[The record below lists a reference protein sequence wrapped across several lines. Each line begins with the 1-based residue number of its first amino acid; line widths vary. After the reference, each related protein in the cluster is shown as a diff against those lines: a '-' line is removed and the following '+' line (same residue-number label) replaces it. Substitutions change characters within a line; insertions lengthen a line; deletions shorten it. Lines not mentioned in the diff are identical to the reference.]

1 MSRLPMGMLFP
12 EQTTSGISRTAD
24 GDRVVA
30 ASRRPDGTFRKAL
43 KIRPGFTPQEDV
55 SLFRPQRQLEAD
67 AHRAA
72 KGAVPGLK
80 PNPLLQAAL
89 SGMGGGQSTKAQRK
103 NAKRK
108 EKRDEDK
115 GAASTSTSARG
126 QGKDEREEDV
136 PDAWDADDALS
147 PPTAEAP
154 TAPPSSS
161 SSSGPTPSSS
171 SAPAP
176 STPAPASADPDPE
189 ETAKRIRAL
198 RKKLKQA
205 QQLRERQA
213 AGLYLPPAEK
223 DKVDKMQSLEDELA
237 QLTLTLTGSA

>member
-30 ASRRPDGTFRKAL
+30 ASRRPDGTFRKPL

-80 PNPLLQAAL
+80 PHPMLQAAL
-89 SGMGGGQSTKAQRK
+89 SGIAAGQSKAQRK

-108 EKRDEDK
+108 EKRDEDT
-115 GAASTSTSARG
+115 GAATA
-126 QGKDEREEDV
+126 QGKGMQDDDDEEV
-136 PDAWDADDALS
+136 PQAWDADEAEEAAPLADAAAS
-147 PPTAEAP
+147 PEAP
-154 TAPPSSS
+154 AARSPS
-161 SSSGPTPSSS
+161 SSS

-176 STPAPASADPDPE
+176 SAPSPARAADSPSE
-189 ETAKRIRAL
+189 EATAKRIRAL
-198 RKKLKQA
+198 RKKLKQS
-205 QQLRERQA
+205 QQLNARQA
-213 AGLYLPPAEK
+213 AGLDLPPAEK
-223 DKVDKMQSLEDELA
+223 DKVDKMRELEDELA
-237 QLTLTLTGSA
+237 KLTLTLTAEAGSA